1 MQITFPGRF
10 QFKAFLRIPF
20 ISCAQYTKADGS
32 IVPWYL
38 QCLIFMMQSWCEKGE
53 KLVRKVLAWPPYCV
67 PCLADS
73 EVGCRKMRGKSGVI
87 CIRNASCLDSISL
100 SYLLT
105 FHLLSQYVSAYI
117 LIGHCYI
124 GYYGILSYIFYKWQ
138 EMVIECFSLP
148 LGQINSLVCEEH
160 LFMDWWL
167 V

>member
-1 MQITFPGRF
+1 MILTMLNIHD
-10 QFKAFLRIPF
+10 A
-20 ISCAQYTKADGS
+20 
-32 IVPWYL
+32 
-38 QCLIFMMQSWCEKGE
+38 
-53 KLVRKVLAWPPYCV
+53 KLVRKRGEISQKVLAWPPYCV

-105 FHLLSQYVSAYI
+105 FHLLLSQYVSAYI

-138 EMVIECFSLP
+138 EMVIECFCLP
-148 LGQINSLVCEEH
+148 SGQINSLVCEEH
-160 LFMDWWL
+160 LFMD
-167 V
+167 